1 MSCTSVYQDPKRYL
15 GPLGGDGVGAKKNPK
30 DNDVTHLLSEISVG
44 KVDGIFLKNGKFKN
58 NFDCGI

>member
-1 MSCTSVYQDPKRYL
+1 MYKCTSGPKKV
-15 GPLGGDGVGAKKNPK
+15 PWAPGGGGVGAKKNPK
-30 DNDVTHLLSEISVG
+30 DNDVTHILSEISVG